1 MRYIMKSIVTGGS
14 GFIGS
19 HIVDELVKRGHEVC
33 VIDNESSVV
42 HNHFYYNGIKFASL
56 DIVKSLKVNRWE
68 EKDKIDVE
76 LINSVLSYA

>member
-1 MRYIMKSIVTGGS
+1 MLI
-14 GFIGS
+14 FI
-19 HIVDELVKRGHEVC
+19 
-33 VIDNESSVV
+33 
-42 HNHFYYNGIKFASL
+42 NHFYYNGIKFASL

>member
-1 MRYIMKSIVTGGS
+1 MISSHNEYSNGRYDKT
-14 GFIGS
+14 
-19 HIVDELVKRGHEVC
+19 
-33 VIDNESSVV
+33 IDDIIYNPK
-42 HNHFYYNGIKFASL
+42 NHFYYNGIKFASL